1 MGFGEPI
8 ELRQQDKILMPGFMK
23 RWKRQNLSERTGP
36 STSDLSRI
44 ERSATWIDLG
54 RRRKI
59 SRLNST
65 IKPKPRGQSRIS
77 YARSCMQPDLQ
88 PSRPVKLPMFSGA
101 GARDLRS
108 NSAVYE
114 NFRRNWRQP
123 SSGIHRSKR
132 PQGCAHDARA
142 RSRHERNR
150 RRVREQ
156 MNRSSAAFRRM
167 PPARAPQPDRDES
180 PVAHRQ
186 WRAQFLLGTT
196 GCSSRPQLTQIW
208 NC

>member
-8 ELRQQDKILMPGFMK
+8 ALRQQDNILMPGFMK
-23 RWKRQNLSERTGP
+23 CWKRQNLSERTGP

-59 SRLNST
+59 SRLNSS
-65 IKPKPRGQSRIS
+65 IRPEPRGQSRIS
-77 YARSCMQPDLQ
+77 YARSCMQPTLQ
-88 PSRPVKLPMFSGA
+88 LSRPVKLPMFSGA

-108 NSAVYE
+108 DSAVCE

-123 SSGIHRSKR
+123 SSGTHRSKR

-142 RSRHERNR
+142 RRRHERNR
-150 RRVREQ
+150 RRVPEQ
-156 MNRSSAAFRRM
+156 MHRPSATFRLM
-167 PPARAPQPDRDES
+167 LAASIVART
-180 PVAHRQ
+180 
-186 WRAQFLLGTT
+186 RATT
-196 GCSSRPQLTQIW
+196 
-208 NC
+208 